1 MYAQME
7 RQQSKPKES
16 EKKTQQKCHAKHLQN
31 NFCIEQ
37 KNCLPRGMTRT
48 GKTRWRTQKTHAKR
62 KKYVNMRETVREL
75 DRDAENRKKQRELD
89 EKAQSNCVRYSQRN
103 CDRKR

>member
-1 MYAQME
+1 
-7 RQQSKPKES
+7 
-16 EKKTQQKCHAKHLQN
+16 
-31 NFCIEQ
+31 
-37 KNCLPRGMTRT
+37 
-48 GKTRWRTQKTHAKR
+48 
-62 KKYVNMRETVREL
+62 MRETVREL